1 MKLVIS
7 WQFAIKCMK
16 LSYNLKKNLIFCG
29 FMFIMTLVLYISNF
43 YNGIGAVILVTMA
56 MYPSQMIYSIC
67 GSQLAQSSPY
77 KKAIMTFLPTVITFC
92 SSTLTYLIVIG
103 IEGIRAVRNP
113 EAAEYGASM
122 ILFIGVAVLLLDVY
136 VGIAYKYFVVSII
149 VMVIGMAGAYYM
161 VNAFENGTMALSW
174 LSGISMPVAIVVG
187 LCLTMLGSLLQ
198 YGVFLLVYKQP
209 VSHLAIYGLLCQQS

>member
-1 MKLVIS
+1 
-7 WQFAIKCMK
+7 
-16 LSYNLKKNLIFCG
+16 
-29 FMFIMTLVLYISNF
+29 YISNF